1 MGNKFIGHRQMKIQ
15 PLFKKTQKPQPSFGY
30 SHQLKT
36 LWKKGQLSQVRYDFY
51 GELLTKRNISLEHLK
66 PISKKGK
73 TEWSNLV
80 LASNK
85 INNARGDKPLKD
97 FINFKAMANYLEQF
111 KNIKVNGFDGNKY
124 IAMIL
129 ETVGRLLNG

>member
-1 MGNKFIGHRQMKIQ
+1 MKIQ